1 MSASPTDSDLLR
13 SKEMS
18 SDRASNEIK
27 KSMAYDLLQLV
38 EENTTK
44 EVYTSEELK
53 RLIKFNIIT
62 ETAK

>member
-1 MSASPTDSDLLR
+1 M
-13 SKEMS
+13 MS

-38 EENTTK
+38 EEDTIK

-53 RLIKFNIIT
+53 RLIKFYIIA